1 MKYTNILDIP
11 FFTSSIS
18 DMQAVLRSLLTGTE
32 QHVLYTPNAEMLVL
46 AAQDHNF
53 KDVLQRSSINICDGS
68 GPAYMARIFEK
79 KSVPRITGVDGLME
93 VLRVA
98 AETDKS
104 VFLLGSGD
112 ADVLAQSAKFFQ
124 TTYPALTICGQHP
137 GVSLSLA
144 EVGDIHTLVYD
155 EEEMEQL
162 QHEIIMAAPDILI
175 VAFGHP
181 KQELFIDA
189 FVESFPTVRL
199 AMGVG
204 GALDFYAGKVRRAPQ
219 WLRTIGLESLWRLV
233 LQPWRWRRVFTAL
246 VIFPI
251 LYVRSLA
258 QRTNTEI

>member
-11 FFTSSIS
+11 FFTGSIS
-18 DMQAVLRSLLTGTE
+18 DMQATLRSSLIDTK
-32 QHVLYTPNAEMLVL
+32 QHTLYTPNAEMLVL
-46 AAQDHNF
+46 AERDQHFRDI
-53 KDVLQRSSINICDGS
+53 LQRSSLNICDGS

-79 KSVPRITGVDGLME
+79 KVVPRITGVDAVVE
-93 VLRVA
+93 VLRIA
-98 AETDKS
+98 AKEKKS
-104 VFLLGSGD
+104 VFMVGTGDPQVLETARKVFLSMLPELNISG
-112 ADVLAQSAKFFQ
+112 V
-124 TTYPALTICGQHP
+124 HP
-137 GVSLSLA
+137 GISLNIA

-155 EEEMEQL
+155 EEEMDAM

-204 GALDFYAGKVRRAPQ
+204 GALDFYAGKVRRAPK
-219 WLRTIGLESLWRLV
+219 WLRTIGLESLWRLI

-251 LYVRSLA
+251 LYIKKYFL
-258 QRTNTEI
+258 